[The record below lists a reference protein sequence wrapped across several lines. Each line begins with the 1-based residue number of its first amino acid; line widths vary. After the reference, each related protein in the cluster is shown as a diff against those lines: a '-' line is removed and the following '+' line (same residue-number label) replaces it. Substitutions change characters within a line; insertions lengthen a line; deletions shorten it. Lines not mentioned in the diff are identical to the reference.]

1 MIVPFA
7 AGGPTDVIARI
18 VTGHMAQTLGQS
30 IIIEN
35 VVGAG
40 GTTATTRAARAAN
53 DGYTLITGHMG
64 THAASVPLYP
74 NLAYH
79 PEKDFEPVALLAG
92 TPILILARKDFAP
105 KDLKEFVAYVKAN
118 ADKVNAAHAGIGSV
132 SHVSCELLNSI
143 LDVKPVG
150 VPFNGTGPAMNA
162 LVGGQVDYMCDQ
174 IVNAVPQINGGT
186 IKAYAIA
193 TPERN
198 PSLPNVPT
206 TAEAGLPA
214 FQAQAWN
221 AIFAPKGTPAPI
233 VARLNAAAA
242 KALDDENVRKRLLD
256 LGSVIPGP
264 LERTPEALA
273 TLVKDEIAKWIAR
286 AQAGELINAIKQI
299 GKGRSTRFRPLSFA
313 ERIIIFRGIIGG
325 SRIGAV
331 DCSLRPLNS
340 PSLERPEDLAR
351 HEPVPRPARTDSRRR
366 RGEARPHR
374 HRHAVDLRPSD
385 ALQSGGRLS
394 DADHQEAAAEVD
406 RARAAVVPD
415 GRHQHQISART
426 TASRSGTNG
435 PTPMAISAR
444 SMARSGA
451 PGRRRTAAASTR
463 SPTSST

>member
-1 MIVPFA
+1 MNLYRRMLVASGLATLASLSALPAHAQAQPYPSRAITMIVPFA
-7 AGGPTDVIARI
+7 AGGPTDVISRI

-105 KDLKEFVAYVKAN
+105 KDLKEFISYVKTN
-118 ADKVNAAHAGIGSV
+118 VEKVNAAHAGIGSV
-132 SHVSCELLNSI
+132 SHVSCQLLNSI
-143 LDVKPVG
+143 LDIKPTG

-186 IKAYAIA
+186 IKAYAVA
-193 TPERN
+193 TPARN
-198 PSLPNVPT
+198 PSLPDLPT
-206 TAEAGLPA
+206 TTEAGLPA

-233 VARLNAAAA
+233 IEKLNAAAA

-264 LERTPEALA
+264 ADRTPEALA
-273 TLVKDEIAKWIAR
+273 ALVKSEIAKW
-286 AQAGELINAIKQI
+286 
-299 GKGRSTRFRPLSFA
+299 T
-313 ERIIIFRGIIGG
+313 
-325 SRIGAV
+325 
-331 DCSLRPLNS
+331 
-340 PSLERPEDLAR
+340 
-351 HEPVPRPARTDSRRR
+351 PVLKPA
-366 RGEARPHR
+366 
-374 HRHAVDLRPSD
+374 
-385 ALQSGGRLS
+385 
-394 DADHQEAAAEVD
+394 
-406 RARAAVVPD
+406 
-415 GRHQHQISART
+415 
-426 TASRSGTNG
+426 TN
-435 PTPMAISAR
+435 
-444 SMARSGA
+444 
-451 PGRRRTAAASTR
+451 
-463 SPTSST
+463 

>member
-1 MIVPFA
+1 MSWCGRALSIGWLPAIAGLLAGFGVATTPAKAQNYPTRSITMIVPFA

-64 THAASVPLYP
+64 THAAAVPLYP
-74 NLAYH
+74 KLAYH
-79 PEKDFEPVALLAG
+79 PERDFEPVALLAG

-105 KDLKEFVAYVKAN
+105 KDTKEFVDYIKAN
-118 ADKVNAAHAGIGSV
+118 SEKVNAAHAGVGSV

-174 IVNAVPQINGGT
+174 IVNAVPQINAGT

-198 PSLPNVPT
+198 PALPNVPT
-206 TAEAGLPA
+206 TTEAGLPK

-233 VARLNAAAA
+233 IAKLNAAAA
-242 KALDDENVRKRLLD
+242 KALDDEGVRKRLLD
-256 LGSVIPGP
+256 LGSVIPGAAD
-264 LERTPEALA
+264 RTPEALA
-273 TLVKDEIAKWIAR
+273 ALVKAEVAKW
-286 AQAGELINAIKQI
+286 
-299 GKGRSTRFRPLSFA
+299 T
-313 ERIIIFRGIIGG
+313 
-325 SRIGAV
+325 AV
-331 DCSLRPLNS
+331 LK
-340 PSLERPEDLAR
+340 
-351 HEPVPRPARTDSRRR
+351 PAS
-366 RGEARPHR
+366 
-374 HRHAVDLRPSD
+374 
-385 ALQSGGRLS
+385 
-394 DADHQEAAAEVD
+394 
-406 RARAAVVPD
+406 
-415 GRHQHQISART
+415 
-426 TASRSGTNG
+426 
-435 PTPMAISAR
+435 
-444 SMARSGA
+444 
-451 PGRRRTAAASTR
+451 
-463 SPTSST
+463 